1 MNTELKL
8 LNILLPSTYGW
19 LVLFF
24 NVLISFA
31 YIELTQ
37 ETYSLKEFGN
47 IWMYITVVDLLIVM
61 KAFIIKRIYYRV
73 TREKAVVNLVNHLVQ
88 YNYPE
93 PSSLG
98 DGNFEWY
105 MMNIMDDIEV
115 DPEVRVDAAKLFATY
130 DAMFPGNSES
140 YLNSSQ
146 YKTYSTAIARYKVRF
161 N

>member
-1 MNTELKL
+1 MNTEFKL
-8 LNILLPSTYGW
+8 LNILLPNTYAYLAIIFNGL
-19 LVLFF
+19 LV
-24 NVLISFA
+24 VA
-31 YIELTQ
+31 YFELNQ
-37 ETYSLKEFGN
+37 QPYSGEE
-47 IWMYITVVDLLIVM
+47 IRTVIIYLTIVDLLIAV

-73 TREKAVVNLVNHLVQ
+73 TREKAVKNLVNHLVQ

-105 MMNIMDDIEV
+105 MMNIMDDVEV
-115 DPEVRVDAAKLFATY
+115 DAEVRVDAAKLFATY

-146 YKTYSTAIARYKVRF
+146 YITYSTAIARYKVRF